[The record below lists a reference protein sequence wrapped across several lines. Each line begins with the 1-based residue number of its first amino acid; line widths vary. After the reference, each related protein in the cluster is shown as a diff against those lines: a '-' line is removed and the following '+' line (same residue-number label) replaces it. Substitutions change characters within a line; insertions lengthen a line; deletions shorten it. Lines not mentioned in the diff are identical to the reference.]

1 MKTKSPTPKKKM
13 SPEALYRSEFAGR
26 LKQAAENHDIG
37 DLASKIGVTPA
48 TLYRWL
54 NGKFD
59 PSLPKLAQLADAMK
73 VNLAWLVTG
82 TGPFDSRQ
90 ALRHALLENYGTTD
104 FEAAGGKAEKPPIAF
119 HEPWLFELLY
129 GPPNEPTLFSATDMN
144 TPLLMEIREDSMEPT
159 IAKGDLLLIDR
170 AFGVRPARLEQTQEE
185 PRSAHDGI
193 YAFRA
198 QSLSDGA
205 KPSTGLLVVRRI
217 QYRLDGKMAIRC
229 DNPKYPDEIYTL
241 EARNRPAPIGRVVWR
256 GGRV

>member
-1 MKTKSPTPKKKM
+1 MKTKSPTTKKKIN
-13 SPEALYRSEFAGR
+13 PEALYRSEFAGR

-37 DLASKIGVTPA
+37 DLATKIGVTPA

-73 VNLAWLVTG
+73 VNLGWLVTG

-90 ALRHALLENYGTTD
+90 ALRHAFLENYRATD
-104 FEAAGGKAEKPPIAF
+104 FEAAAGKAEKPPIAF

-129 GPPNEPTLFSATDMN
+129 GPSKEPALFGAVEMK
-144 TPLLMEIREDSMEPT
+144 TPLLMEVREDSMEPT

-170 AFGVRPARLEQTQEE
+170 AFGVRPANLELTQEE

-205 KPSTGLLVVRRI
+205 NSSTGLLVVRRI
-217 QYRLDGKMAIRC
+217 QYRLDGKMAVRC
-229 DNPKYPDEIYTL
+229 DNPKYPEEIYTP
-241 EARNRPAPIGRVVWR
+241 EARNRPAPIGRIVWR

>member
-59 PSLPKLAQLADAMK
+59 PSLPKLAQLADAMQ

-104 FEAAGGKAEKPPIAF
+104 FEAAGGKARS
-119 HEPWLFELLY
+119 LL
-129 GPPNEPTLFSATDMN
+129 SHSMN
-144 TPLLMEIREDSMEPT
+144 R
-159 IAKGDLLLIDR
+159 GC
-170 AFGVRPARLEQTQEE
+170 
-185 PRSAHDGI
+185 
-193 YAFRA
+193 
-198 QSLSDGA
+198 LSCY
-205 KPSTGLLVVRRI
+205 TGLPTNRHSLVRRI
-217 QYRLDGKMAIRC
+217 
-229 DNPKYPDEIYTL
+229 
-241 EARNRPAPIGRVVWR
+241 
-256 GGRV
+256 

>member
-1 MKTKSPTPKKKM
+1 MKTKSPPPKKKM

-37 DLASKIGVTPA
+37 DLASKIDVTPA

-90 ALRHALLENYGTTD
+90 ALRHALLENYGATD

-129 GPPNEPTLFSATDMN
+129 GPPNEPALFGAVQMN
-144 TPLLMEIREDSMEPT
+144 TPLLMEVREDSMEPT

-170 AFGVRPARLEQTQEE
+170 AFGVRPAGLERTQEE
-185 PRSAHDGI
+185 SRSAHDGI

-198 QSLSDGA
+198 RDGV

-241 EARNRPAPIGRVVWR
+241 EARDCPAPIGRIVWR
-256 GGRV
+256 GGRI